1 MSKSELATGT
11 QAIDRASTLLVN
23 ILGATTPLYLS
34 ALAKAHDLP
43 KSTTSR
49 ILAALERAG
58 LIQRDRNGAFLAGHI
73 LTSFAREQN
82 QDSVLVTRMRPILET
97 LSAKTGETSN
107 LAIPGNGFISLIDQ
121 VDGQY
126 LLGATNW
133 VGKQVPY
140 HASALGKILLAYS
153 TIPIPVGRL
162 ERLTEKTIT
171 SRVRL
176 LQELEQVRKNGFA
189 IIIDELEI
197 GLVAVAAPIRELD
210 GRVIGAISVSGPSSR
225 LNQKSLL
232 EIGEMIISK
241 VEDLQVN
248 SLSSKPQKKRKVG
261 AA

>member
-1 MSKSELATGT
+1 
-11 QAIDRASTLLVN
+11 
-23 ILGATTPLYLS
+23 
-34 ALAKAHDLP
+34 
-43 KSTTSR
+43 
-49 ILAALERAG
+49 
-58 LIQRDRNGAFLAGHI
+58 
-73 LTSFAREQN
+73 
-82 QDSVLVTRMRPILET
+82 MRPILEI
-97 LSAKTGETSN
+97 LSSKTGETSN

-153 TIPIPVGRL
+153 TVPIPVGRL

-171 SRVRL
+171 SRIRL

-197 GLVAVAAPIRELD
+197 GLVAVAAPVRELD
-210 GRVIGAISVSGPSSR
+210 GRVIGAISVSGPASR
-225 LNQKSLL
+225 LNQKLL
-232 EIGEMIISK
+232 REIGEMIISE
-241 VEDLQVN
+241 VEDLQAN
-248 SLSSKPQKKRKVG
+248 NLNSKPQKKRKVG